1 MRRFAR
7 GLVRIEVNYL
17 KSRNIRFRYR
27 VCKTSVFHRCGYPD
41 AIVLTGR
48 ATRASWHFSAGPVAS
63 CMPVGH
69 VMWDV
74 GAQRPGM
81 PSQTEIDL
89 TFKTPLVATL
99 AALSLSF
106 ATPVLAQE
114 AETSESTAQD
124 TAQDALPQIAPEDVT
139 DDQVEEFVSAFLAV
153 SQVRADYMPKIAE
166 EEDQEARQALVDEAN
181 DAVITAVNDVTNMDA
196 QTYVAIGKAAET
208 DKALSDK
215 ISEKIEAAQSE

>member
-1 MRRFAR
+1 
-7 GLVRIEVNYL
+7 
-17 KSRNIRFRYR
+17 
-27 VCKTSVFHRCGYPD
+27 
-41 AIVLTGR
+41 
-48 ATRASWHFSAGPVAS
+48 
-63 CMPVGH
+63 MPVGH

-124 TAQDALPQIAPEDVT
+124 AAQDALPQIAPEDVT

-166 EEDQEARQALVDEAN
+166 EEDQEARQALVNEAN